1 MSECAKEPEA
11 DSNVTEKNVEASVG
25 KTAKDRLSYRNDE
38 ARDRVTENDI
48 WSDSD
53 WSSVSYFSVE
63 AGDGGHDRVLSVEA
77 GDGGD
82 GASGATAWTAN
93 DDGHRTG
100 SCGFQFGLRLGANR
114 SLSRFFRMGVGAR
127 MGVGLSNRIGV

>member
-1 MSECAKEPEA
+1 M
-11 DSNVTEKNVEASVG
+11 TEKNVEASVG

-63 AGDGGHDRVLSVEA
+63 AGDGGV
-77 GDGGD
+77 
-82 GASGATAWTAN
+82 GASGAT
-93 DDGHRTG
+93 
-100 SCGFQFGLRLGANR
+100 
-114 SLSRFFRMGVGAR
+114 
-127 MGVGLSNRIGV
+127 GVGLSNRIGV